1 MDAESLIRQL
11 RVLKVKNAEG
21 NALVREAGR
30 ELSRLAAESK
40 QRQQLLSL
48 ALSQLAAAAECNT
61 CMYEC
66 DLEACQLVCDKCSE
80 CEYPCHCR
88 ACYEGSLWR
97 WSGDLGGANA
107 T

>member
-1 MDAESLIRQL
+1 MDTENLIRQL
-11 RVLKVKNAEG
+11 RILKVKSADG
-21 NALVREAGR
+21 NALVREASR

-48 ALSQLAAAAECNT
+48 ALSQLAAAADCDT

-66 DLEACQLVCDKCSE
+66 DLKSCESDCNCLNCD
-80 CEYPCHCR
+80 YHCHCK
-88 ACYEGSLWR
+88 ACNYGSLWR

-107 T
+107 P